1 MNTYPQKEAE
11 LIEEGT
17 RMAPPRYRARYENRE
32 LKVAKKVL
40 DTWRRRGV
48 VLTVKIVDEAG
59 ERWEVTASR
68 VNGELTHFD
77 FHVPAVSQQALTEFL
92 R

>member
-1 MNTYPQKEAE
+1 MNEQ

-17 RMAPPRYRARYENRE
+17 RMEPRRYRPAASRE
-32 LKVAKKVL
+32 LKLAKKVL

-48 VLTVKIVDEAG
+48 LLSVKIVDEAG

-77 FHVPAVSQQALTEFL
+77 FHVPAVSQQELIEFL